1 MFGEQFFKEFF
12 PFNMPEDPQ
21 THRQIDKDFQNK
33 GTLANEI
40 YTEITE

>member
-21 THRQIDKDFQNK
+21 THRQIDKDFTKQR
-33 GTLANEI
+33 
-40 YTEITE
+40 YTSK